1 MSYYGKV
8 TNLNLREVLGMNG
21 DVITGNGIPYTGMRI
36 IANHKVLE
44 ITGLSRTIDMPMDA
58 WDFTMRIL

>member
-21 DVITGNGIPYTGMRI
+21 DVITGTGIPYTGMRI
-36 IANHKVLE
+36 ITGHKVLE
-44 ITGLSRTIDMPMDA
+44 ITGMSRTIDMPTDM
-58 WDFTMRIL
+58 WDLTMRIV